1 MAQKFLTCMIIAKS
15 HMSSIDDVISIFI
28 KEQQTCLDKI
38 NPHVK
43 IIEEIISV
51 LLDARD
57 NDKMIF
63 TMGNGGSGSTASHF
77 VSDLLK
83 TAITKG
89 SKRFKALSL
98 VDNVPVNLA
107 WSNDVS
113 FDQAFAE
120 QLKNFCTK
128 GDVVIGFSGSGNSSN
143 IINAMKLAKNQE
155 CHRIGITGMSGGEL
169 PKLCDLTI
177 VVPSNDMLQIESV
190 HLTLCHCITNVIRK
204 QGVPQFSYE

>member
-1 MAQKFLTCMIIAKS
+1 MPSTDDLISTFL
-15 HMSSIDDVISIFI
+15 
-28 KEQQTCLDKI
+28 KEQQICLENI
-38 NPHVK
+38 NPYIK

-51 LLDARD
+51 LLHARD
-57 NDKMIF
+57 NNKMIF

-83 TAITKG
+83 TAITKD
-89 SKRFKALSL
+89 SKRFKAISL
-98 VDNVPVNLA
+98 VDNIPVNLA

-113 FDQAFAE
+113 FDQSFAE
-120 QLKNFCTK
+120 QLKNFYAK
-128 GDVVIGFSGSGNSSN
+128 DDVVIGFSGSGNSPN

-155 CHRIGITGMSGGEL
+155 CKCIGITGMSGGEL

-190 HLTLCHCITNVIRK
+190 HLTLCHSITNVIRK
-204 QGVPQFSYE
+204 QGIPRFNYE